1 MASTLSAELNGGV
14 AGCLDGKFIGE
25 SLSPEVYSASIEGF
39 NSEDRDDSIFFLEDK
54 FMIEFMIAVVACVIG
69 DGSSCGDDESIFCL
83 DKELVSDSTE
93 YAMASPFS
101 VELNS
106 GDIESTM

>member
-1 MASTLSAELNGGV
+1 MASTFNTELNCGAV
-14 AGCLDGKFIGE
+14 DDSMGCLDDKRLSE

-39 NSEDRDDSIFFLEDK
+39 NCEERDDSIFFLEESM
-54 FMIEFMIAVVACVIG
+54 FAVAASVISG
-69 DGSSCGDDESIFCL
+69 GLSCGDDASICCL

-93 YAMASPFS
+93 VVMASTFS
-101 VELNS
+101 VELNL

>member
-1 MASTLSAELNGGV
+1 VDDM
-14 AGCLDGKFIGE
+14 GCLDDKLLTE

-39 NSEDRDDSIFFLEDK
+39 NCEDHDDSIFFLEDK
-54 FMIEFMIAVVACVIG
+54 YMIEFMIAVAASVIG
-69 DGSSCGDDESIFCL
+69 DGFSCGDDESIFCF
-83 DKELVSDSTE
+83 DKELVIDSTE

-101 VELNS
+101 VELNP